1 MPRHRLT
8 VLFGLFLAAIA
19 LRPQIIAVG
28 PLLPAI
34 RRELGV
40 SHAVAGLLGT
50 IPVLCM
56 GVFAPSA
63 VGLAARF
70 GTRAAIGVSV
80 ALIGAAGLVR
90 VATAD
95 PVVLLLFTFP
105 VGVGI
110 AIAGTLMPMA
120 VKERF
125 PHRPAFATSVYTL
138 GIQIGAAGSAAV
150 AVPLSHALSGYRGSL
165 AVVSLAAVA
174 IAGGWFLL
182 SGGVER
188 RAEVKR
194 ARLPLRSPTAWLLV
208 LIFSV
213 IGIVYY
219 GLSAWL
225 GAAYQEHGWSE
236 SRAGLLL
243 TVIQA
248 VTVPTVVVMAFV
260 GDRVPSRRLFL
271 SGATLLMFGGL
282 LGVVLAPG
290 GGWAYAAMFGVGIG
304 VTFSMLMTLPLD
316 VADDPAQVGAAAGMM
331 MGLGYTI
338 SAVSPFALGAVRDAT
353 GSFTDSLWLL
363 VAMEVVL
370 FAAVA
375 LGLTRE
381 RLRRGAKHVARTGG

>member
-1 MPRHRLT
+1 VPRHRAA

-28 PLLPAI
+28 PLLPTI
-34 RRELGV
+34 RHDLGV

-56 GVFAPSA
+56 GLFAPSA
-63 VGLAARF
+63 ASLAARF
-70 GTRAAIGVSV
+70 GTRATIGVSV
-80 ALIGAAGLVR
+80 ALIGAGGLAR

-95 PVVLLLFTFP
+95 PYVLLLFTFP
-105 VGVGI
+105 VGLGI

-138 GIQIGAAGSAAV
+138 GIQIGAAGSAAA
-150 AVPLSHALSGYRGSL
+150 AVPLSHAVSGYRGSL
-165 AVVSLAAVA
+165 AVISATAVVVA
-174 IAGGWFLL
+174 VGWLLL

-188 RAEVKR
+188 HAVVRRAP
-194 ARLPLRSPTAWLLV
+194 LPLRNSTAWLLV
-208 LIFSV
+208 LVFSV

-219 GLSAWL
+219 GLSSWL

-236 SRAGLLL
+236 SSAGLLL
-243 TVIQA
+243 TTVQA
-248 VTVPTVVVMAFV
+248 VTVPTVVVVAFV
-260 GDRVPSRRLFL
+260 GDRLGSRRLFL
-271 SGATLLMFGGL
+271 GGATLLMLGGL

-290 GGWAYAAMFGVGIG
+290 GGWAYAALFGVGIG

-316 VADDPAQVGAAAGMM
+316 VADDPTEVGAIAGMM

-338 SAVSPFALGAVRDAT
+338 SAVSPFLLGAVRDAT
-353 GSFTDSLWLL
+353 GSFSDSLWLL
-363 VAMEVVL
+363 VGMEVVL
-370 FAAVA
+370 LAAVT
-375 LGLTRE
+375 LGLSPE
-381 RLRRGAKHVARTGG
+381 RLRRGARHAA